1 MISELR
7 KITTSAVLYLLLFS
21 FLSITL
27 NIKPAKTEPATITVP
42 DDYLTIQEAINA
54 ANPGDT
60 IYVKSGIYNENIVV
74 NKTIQLVGEQINT
87 TIIDGNGLETVV
99 YVKADNVS
107 ITGFTIKNS
116 NFTYPY
122 SGVYLE
128 SVTNCNISGNLIVN
142 NWFGIRLYNS
152 SNNALS
158 NNTVIDNK
166 YGVEL
171 FQSHHNTLLTNR
183 MINNQY
189 SFGVWGSSLDHYIQ
203 NVDTSNFVNDKPIY
217 YWINA
222 QNAEVPIDA
231 GCIILVNCTEITIKN
246 LTITNN
252 GAGIQLAYTRNSSI
266 TDCNFTNNLH
276 GIWLFNSSNNI
287 ILNNIVN
294 GNQYGIW
301 IFYSL
306 NNTLANNTVTTNHYG
321 IGLEDS
327 FSNLIYNNKFINERQ
342 KVVLR
347 SANFW
352 DNGYPSGGNYWS
364 DYTGVD
370 FKSGPNQDE
379 PGSDG
384 IGDTPYIIDEN
395 NTDRYPLIEPVA
407 VHEIAITNI
416 TPSKTVIGQGFTF
429 QINVQTENKGNRL
442 EAVNITLYINT
453 TAITKTLNLT
463 LGTTTITFTVNTTDW
478 TKGNYI
484 IKAYAQPI
492 PDEKNTEDNTL
503 TYNSKI
509 IITVPGD
516 VDGDREINIYDI
528 VRLASAYGSKIGEP
542 RYVPN
547 CDIDGNGEINI
558 YDVVIAT
565 SRYGYKEH

>member
-27 NIKPAKTEPATITVP
+27 NIKTAKTEPATITVP

-60 IYVKSGIYNENIVV
+60 IFVKNGIYYENIII
-74 NKTIQLVGEQINT
+74 NKTVALYGEDEHL
-87 TIIDGNGLETVV
+87 TIIDGNWLDTTVQIA
-99 YVKADNVS
+99 ADNVS
-107 ITGFTIKNS
+107 LSQFTIRNS
-116 NFTYPY
+116 KYQWPEGGLLIINAN
-122 SGVYLE
+122 
-128 SVTNCNISGNLIVN
+128 NCNISNIVTTN
-142 NWFGIRLYNS
+142 NWVGLWLEDS
-152 SNNALS
+152 SNS
-158 NNTVIDNK
+158 N
-166 YGVEL
+166 
-171 FQSHHNTLLTNR
+171 LL
-183 MINNQY
+183 
-189 SFGVWGSSLDHYIQ
+189 
-203 NVDTSNFVNDKPIY
+203 
-217 YWINA
+217 
-222 QNAEVPIDA
+222 
-231 GCIILVNCTEITIKN
+231 N

-252 GAGIQLAYTRNSSI
+252 RYATWLVRSNNNTLKNMTIANNIKYGVWLEDSSNNNLYNNIITNNEVGIQLEEAY
-266 TDCNFTNNLH
+266 
-276 GIWLFNSSNNI
+276 SNTI
-287 ILNNIVN
+287 YH
-294 GNQYGIW
+294 NQ
-301 IFYSL
+301 L
-306 NNTLANNTVTTNHYG
+306 VNNTYQTFSLGSTN
-321 IGLEDS
+321 
-327 FSNLIYNNKFINERQ
+327 
-342 KVVLR
+342 
-347 SANFW
+347 AW
-352 DNGYPSGGNYWS
+352 DNGYPIGGNYWS

-379 PGSDG
+379 FGSDG

-395 NTDRYPLIEPVA
+395 NTDRYPLMEPVA

-463 LGTTTITFTVNTTDW
+463 LGTTTITFTINTTDW

-484 IKAYAQPI
+484 INAYAQPI
-492 PDEKNTEDNTL
+492 PDENNTEDNTL
-503 TYNSKI
+503 TYNGKI

-516 VDGDREINIYDI
+516 VDGNREINIYDI
-528 VRLASAYGSKIGEP
+528 VRLASAYGAKIGEL

-547 CDIDGNGEINI
+547 ADIDDNGEISI

-565 SRYGYKEH
+565 SRYGYRE